1 MVKNEVIHT
10 AQPQDCLLGRGHSL
24 WPGNM
29 RYRQIISG
37 YRTEYERATMNR
49 EKKDITFKIVEEV
62 CKNGGRFLKEDPV
75 SGTLTEI
82 SKASA
87 RLRVGQVRNNEQSA
101 LLLFFF
107 RLSSLWTWSDIHLLS
122 SLQALRH
129 QLRSS
134 RGIDD
139 AATTISQAAKKQEA
153 EAREGIPIETVSF
166 NENNKVEMTS
176 SSSSPSAQ
184 TKEAKNTP
192 SLRSIFD
199 DTDEEVLASEDILD
213 EDLEPTPIRNLPIAN
228 TSHDV
233 SGSPTAQAPFLVP
246 YSPTA
251 AASSASSSSTQEEIY
266 NNKNASGAITI
277 EQLLYAGNFVETL
290 IGQLRKESHQQQ
302 GGMMIQPRLSTTTTG
317 PFHHPAPAQDDE
329 TNNDTPFA
337 AALLQSSIGEWS
349 S

>member
-1 MVKNEVIHT
+1 M
-10 AQPQDCLLGRGHSL
+10 
-24 WPGNM
+24 
-29 RYRQIISG
+29 
-37 YRTEYERATMNR
+37 
-49 EKKDITFKIVEEV
+49 
-62 CKNGGRFLKEDPV
+62 
-75 SGTLTEI
+75 
-82 SKASA
+82 
-87 RLRVGQVRNNEQSA
+87 
-101 LLLFFF
+101 
-107 RLSSLWTWSDIHLLS
+107 
-122 SLQALRH
+122 
-129 QLRSS
+129 
-134 RGIDD
+134 
-139 AATTISQAAKKQEA
+139 
-153 EAREGIPIETVSF
+153 ETVSF

-199 DTDEEVLASEDILD
+199 DTDEELLASEEILD
-213 EDLEPTPIRNLPIAN
+213 EDLEPTPIRHVGGSAN
-228 TSHDV
+228 TNTGD
-233 SGSPTAQAPFLVP
+233 SPSAQAPFLVP
-246 YSPTA
+246 YSPIA

-266 NNKNASGAITI
+266 NNKNASGGITI

-329 TNNDTPFA
+329 TNNDNLAFA

>member
-1 MVKNEVIHT
+1 M
-10 AQPQDCLLGRGHSL
+10 D
-24 WPGNM
+24 
-29 RYRQIISG
+29 
-37 YRTEYERATMNR
+37 
-49 EKKDITFKIVEEV
+49 
-62 CKNGGRFLKEDPV
+62 
-75 SGTLTEI
+75 
-82 SKASA
+82 
-87 RLRVGQVRNNEQSA
+87 
-101 LLLFFF
+101 
-107 RLSSLWTWSDIHLLS
+107 
-122 SLQALRH
+122 
-129 QLRSS
+129 
-134 RGIDD
+134 
-139 AATTISQAAKKQEA
+139 
-153 EAREGIPIETVSF
+153 TVSF

-176 SSSSPSAQ
+176 SSSSPRAQ
-184 TKEAKNTP
+184 TKEAKNAP

-199 DTDEEVLASEDILD
+199 DTEEELLASEDILD

-228 TSHDV
+228 TNTDE
-233 SGSPTAQAPFLVP
+233 SPSAQAPYLVP
-246 YSPTA
+246 YSPIA

-266 NNKNASGAITI
+266 NNKNASGAITV